1 MDRIKLFL
9 YKIRFVLSHIPVL
22 WNSPNHDYYSI
33 MSMTIFKLKQLLKIK
48 EELVEEL
55 KKIDG
60 HYYDDDV
67 DIPKIKVAIT
77 LFERAYNDYYFD
89 RISEL
94 MKLEYGE
101 NVLKINFVK
110 VEGED
115 SNRKY
120 FTIKN
125 EYDSWE
131 NAKEVEERYKHISR
145 KYNRKQEKVERLCW
159 SYFAHYGKNWW

>member
-33 MSMTIFKLKQLLKIK
+33 MIVTVFKLKQLLKIK
-48 EELVEEL
+48 EELVEALED
-55 KKIDG
+55 IDG
-60 HYYDDDV
+60 YYDD

-89 RISEL
+89 RVFEL
-94 MKLEYGE
+94 MKLEYGKD
-101 NVLKINFVK
+101 VLKINFVK
-110 VEGED
+110 VEDGD
-115 SNRKY
+115 NNRKY

-131 NAKEVEERYKHISR
+131 NAKEVGERYR
-145 KYNRKQEKVERLCW
+145 YLTDKYNKKQEKVEKLCW
-159 SYFAHYGKNWW
+159 NYFAYYGKNWW